1 VTSDLATGDVYMLR
15 NALWLFALA
24 LLVLV
29 IFLPAFSKM
38 QDLQRKDREY
48 QRQIAEMEA
57 EYTRLLEE
65 KKLLEEDPVYLE
77 KVARE
82 KMGLIRE
89 GEVIYKIMPAQ
100 NSPKRQIQ
108 PGQQRPEQK
117 PSQQQ
122 TEVND

>member
-1 VTSDLATGDVYMLR
+1 MLR
-15 NALWLFALA
+15 NALWLFAFA

-48 QRQIAEMEA
+48 QRQISEMAAEH
-57 EYTRLLEE
+57 TRLLEE
-65 KKLLEEDPVYLE
+65 KRLLEEDPVYLE

-89 GEVIYKIMPAQ
+89 GEVIYKIMPAK
-100 NSPKRQIQ
+100 NTTKKQ
-108 PGQQRPEQK
+108 PPAQQRQAQD
-117 PSQQQ
+117 PSPLQA
-122 TEVND
+122 EGDD